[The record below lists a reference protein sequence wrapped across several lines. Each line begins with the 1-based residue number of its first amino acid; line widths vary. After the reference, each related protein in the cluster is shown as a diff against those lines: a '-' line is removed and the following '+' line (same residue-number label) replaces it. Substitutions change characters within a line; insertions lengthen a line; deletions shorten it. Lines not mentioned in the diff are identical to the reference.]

1 MVNHST
7 ALILKIL
14 NPVITFVDQE
24 KRAGENIKLPKW
36 IYYIIPPVFDA
47 LTDDKLL
54 SKCFHGERQNLN
66 ESCNN
71 TVSIR
76 FAKTIYVSGSIMEVG
91 AHSGSLH
98 FNKGAYAISNILPY
112 FKIANGCFVGKV
124 RKLAS
129 KRIKRLRKMDIKT
142 SESGKR
148 RRQRL

>member
-1 MVNHST
+1 
-7 ALILKIL
+7 
-14 NPVITFVDQE
+14 
-24 KRAGENIKLPKW
+24 
-36 IYYIIPPVFDA
+36 
-47 LTDDKLL
+47 
-54 SKCFHGERQNLN
+54 
-66 ESCNN
+66 
-71 TVSIR
+71 
-76 FAKTIYVSGSIMEVG
+76 MEVG

-129 KRIKRLRKMDIKT
+129 KRIKRGRKMDIKT